1 MQATLQVNPGGDVC
15 VEIGS
20 GSGYVICT
28 AALLMGGAGACFA
41 VDVNPLAA
49 AATLATLRAHDVHAE
64 VRNSACTFA
73 TASPNNLTQRIIVLL
88 GERFPPCRL
97 SLYSPLAA
105 TRAVIR
111 KSGLVDNTRS

>member
-1 MQATLQVNPGGDVC
+1 MGATLQANPDGEVC

-49 AATLATLRAHDVHAE
+49 AATLATVRAHDVHAE
-64 VRNSACTFA
+64 VRNPTCVDA
-73 TASPNNLTQRIIVLL
+73 N
-88 GERFPPCRL
+88 G
-97 SLYSPLAA
+97 Y
-105 TRAVIR
+105 TRR
-111 KSGLVDNTRS
+111 